1 MIFRTISDA
10 EWRDF
15 ATRCPA
21 GNFLQSPA
29 MAQRYADKGLEYYL
43 LGVEH
48 DGRLVLAALVVSTRS
63 LAGQKFFK
71 APGGP
76 LTDFDDPAVCER
88 LKFFTLQARRFLRQ
102 RKGCILQISPC
113 VELRRRDRKNQI
125 FSHDRDL
132 GINHEPVK
140 DFLEEQGWKYLGEFE
155 QAKWQFCLDTAGT
168 MRRNLELASEAE
180 LPEDATAPVTPEV
193 VFRHFRTDH
202 RQRIRRAEREGL
214 RVRQLAADELDVLK
228 EIAAEAGERH
238 GFHDPDLKY
247 YQEMAKAFGDRVEFW
262 VVEAPQEEETPR
274 EEETPQEEEALKWTP
289 VCAAMFVL
297 TNHEIVYLYSGSK
310 RAYQKL
316 GGAHLLQ
323 WQMIQR
329 AITGDYQRYNF
340 YGVRPEEGN
349 GVFAFKQGFKGYV
362 VEQLGTL
369 ILPLTP
375 LGAVF
380 AWRQKPQELG
390 SIH

>member
-1 MIFRTISDA
+1 
-10 EWRDF
+10 
-15 ATRCPA
+15 
-21 GNFLQSPA
+21 
-29 MAQRYADKGLEYYL
+29 MAQRYVNKGLEHYL
-43 LGVEH
+43 LGVEY

-180 LPEDATAPVTPEV
+180 LPTDATATITPEV

-214 RVRQLAADELDVLK
+214 RVRKLAADELGVLK

-247 YQEMAKAFGDRVEFW
+247 YQEMAQAFGDKVEFW
-262 VVEAPQEEETPR
+262 VVEAPQDDGAT
-274 EEETPQEEEALKWTP
+274 KWTP

-297 TNHEIVYLYSGSK
+297 ANHEIVYLYSGSK

-380 AWRQKPQELG
+380 AWRQKPHEFG